1 MSCAGLFVNIKM
13 KLFKY
18 EGYKVT
24 VSEEALLLKP
34 FRAIWDRDKGRK
46 KERALAELGF
56 VYFMEDPRSD
66 YMYIVDE
73 EERAAAVLEG
83 EGLPKSAALDS
94 LVRDARVFYASFKPT
109 AALLLEDTKVAVE
122 KLRALLRDIDLTAT
136 DAKGKPIY
144 TLSNVT
150 STIKQVPVLAKDLDE
165 AEKALASE
173 MRESKARGSGQKT
186 LLDDSL
192 DI

>member
-1 MSCAGLFVNIKM
+1 M

-34 FRAIWDRDKGRK
+34 FRDLWERDKGKR
-46 KERALAELGF
+46 KERALSELAY

-66 YMYIVDE
+66 YMYIVDR
-73 EERAAAVLEG
+73 EERSAAVAEG
-83 EGLPKSAALDS
+83 EGLGRWKPDAL
-94 LVRDARVFYASFKPT
+94 VEEAQRFYASFKPT

-122 KLRALLRDIDLTAT
+122 KLRALLRDIDLTAV